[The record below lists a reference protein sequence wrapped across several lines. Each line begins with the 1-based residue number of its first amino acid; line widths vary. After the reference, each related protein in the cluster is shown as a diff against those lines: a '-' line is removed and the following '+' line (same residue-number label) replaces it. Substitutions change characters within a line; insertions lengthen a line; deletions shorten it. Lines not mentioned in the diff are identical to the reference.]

1 MVAERIINSHG
12 IFFTFKFISIMRSIL
27 FFSTIFFFSLLNPF
41 AASAQKDAEQATTAK
56 FKVYGNCGMCEKRI
70 EKAAKIKG
78 VSMADWDV
86 DTKILTVQFN
96 DAKVKPA
103 KIQEAVAAV
112 GHDTDKVRAKDKVY
126 NKLHSCCKYDRP
138 EKL

>member
-1 MVAERIINSHG
+1 MKH
-12 IFFTFKFISIMRSIL
+12 IL
-27 FFSTIFFFSLLNPF
+27 FFSTIFLFSLINPITTD
-41 AASAQKDAEQATTAK
+41 AQSDASSGMTTK

-78 VSMADWDV
+78 VTLADWDI
-86 DTKILTVQFN
+86 DTKILTVQF
-96 DAKVKPA
+96 DETKVKPG
-103 KIQEAVAAV
+103 KIHDAVAAV

-126 NKLHSCCKYDRP
+126 NKLHSCCKYERP